1 MIWSKPAAVEAAGA
15 QVARCRLTPPPHAR
29 TLLSGKDRIWL
40 NPFPPRA
47 SEPTPNHTPKTTEG
61 ARLAAPL
68 APSEFWPFTREIPMR
83 SVLWLAALAVPV
95 ALLATRA
102 GAGGEAPPFFNG
114 KDLAGWEGLE
124 EHWKFKDGALIGTHD
139 GLKYNTFLCS
149 KRKFKDFELKF
160 QVKLTGK
167 DANSGVQIRSK
178 IINDKTFAVGGPQCD
193 MGQHYWACLYG
204 EHYEPNKD
212 ISAQVRGGMMK
223 AADAK
228 VVKEVLKVDDFND
241 YYIKCVGNH
250 VTIRLNGATT
260 VDDDFVLPEDG
271 IIAWQLHSG
280 APLEVIF
287 RKIEF
292 TDLSK

>member
-15 QVARCRLTPPPHAR
+15 QLARCRLTPPPHAR
-29 TLLSGKDRIWL
+29 TLLSGKEGGMPESLSAAGQRTH
-40 NPFPPRA
+40 
-47 SEPTPNHTPKTTEG
+47 SESYPI
-61 ARLAAPL
+61 
-68 APSEFWPFTREIPMR
+68 TREIPMR

-102 GAGGEAPPFFNG
+102 GAGGEAPLFFNG

-124 EHWKFKDGALIGTHD
+124 EHWKFKDGAVVGTHD
-139 GLKYNTFLCS
+139 GLKFNTFLCS

-178 IINDKTFAVGGPQCD
+178 IINEKTYAVGGPQCD

-212 ISAQVRGGMMK
+212 ISAQIRGGMMK
-223 AADAK
+223 AAEPK
-228 VVKEVLKVDDFND
+228 VVKDVLKLDDFND